1 MENKKVKKVISIG
14 RFGLVGS
21 LLKETL
27 FYDFGFKINYQNYFE
42 QYQKDYVLI
51 TDKVLE
57 NAVLIGEVIDDKII
71 FDDIS
76 FEKEKIKDIYFNKLT
91 EKMK

>member
-1 MENKKVKKVISIG
+1 MLKTQKSFQIELKYENI
-14 RFGLVGS
+14 
-21 LLKETL
+21 T
-27 FYDFGFKINYQNYFE
+27 INYQNYFE

-71 FDDIS
+71 FDDIL